1 MPLRPGLVVLVAG
14 GLPLFPAAAAAGTI
28 TLLSPTARTS
38 EPPPL
43 VGKRIAGAT
52 VGETRFSGRLLNV
65 ERIAVGIDRSGAPL
79 GVVVTQR
86 LTISRPGDFTFLVPA
101 PATKVV
107 AAPGSQAEPGL
118 RDLGIVW
125 QGFASGRRV
134 LAATVTLAPR
144 AAAVLPLR
152 VSVERRA
159 HAIVVRLQDVARGRF
174 TVTTGTVA
182 PDVVAAF
189 LGRLRLKGTTTVLPS
204 QPALPGRATGH
215 TVINVTAPLRV
226 RGTIAV
232 PGRAPVAVSV
242 VLGAGR
248 PTARTITVPGRA
260 SAALDLRVEPLGP
273 LEILPGPRHPVP
285 SLAGL
290 QRVLGSVALARQ
302 YHRFLDSPDPSG
314 PSTASYAYR
323 TVERPPMLA
332 AVRPSSGGD
341 HTLTIVLAAVFGAV
355 ALVGGAIL
363 WAHL

>member
-1 MPLRPGLVVLVAG
+1 MLLRPGPVVLVAG
-14 GLPLFPAAAAAGTI
+14 GLLLFPAVAAADTI

-52 VGETRFSGRLLNV
+52 VGETRFSGRLRNV
-65 ERIAVGIDRSGAPL
+65 ERIAVGIDRSGAPV
-79 GVVVTQR
+79 GVVATQR

-125 QGFASGRRV
+125 QGFASGRRI
-134 LAATVTLAPR
+134 LAATITLAPA

-159 HAIVVRLQDVARGRF
+159 GAIVVRLEDVARGRF
-174 TVTTGTVA
+174 TVTTGSVA
-182 PDVVAAF
+182 PAAVTAF
-189 LGRLRLKGTTTVLPS
+189 LDRLRREGTTTVVPS
-204 QPALPGRATGH
+204 QLALPGSATGH
-215 TVINVTAPLRV
+215 TVIGVTAPLRV
-226 RGTIAV
+226 RGTIAG

-248 PTARTITVPGRA
+248 PTTQTFTVPGRA
-260 SAALDLRVEPLGP
+260 LPSLDLRVDPLGAI
-273 LEILPGPRHPVP
+273 EILPGPRDPAP
-285 SLAGL
+285 SLADL
-290 QRVLGSVALARQ
+290 QRVLGSVALARE

-314 PSTASYAYR
+314 PSTAVYAYR
-323 TVERPPMLA
+323 TVQRLPVLA
-332 AVRPSSGGD
+332 AGGRSPGGD
-341 HTLTIVLAAVFGAV
+341 DTLTIVLVAVLGAA
-355 ALVGGAIL
+355 ALVGGVVL

>member
-1 MPLRPGLVVLVAG
+1 MPRPGLVVLVAG
-14 GLPLFPAAAAAGTI
+14 GLLLFPAVAAADSI

-43 VGKRIAGAT
+43 VGKRIAGVT
-52 VGETRFSGRLLNV
+52 GETRFPGRLRNV
-65 ERIAVGIDRSGAPL
+65 ERIAVGIDRSGAPV
-79 GVVVTQR
+79 GVVATQR

-125 QGFASGRRV
+125 QGFASGRRA
-134 LAATVTLAPR
+134 LAATITLAAA

-159 HAIVVRLQDVARGRF
+159 GAIVVRLEDVARGRF
-174 TVTTGTVA
+174 TVTTGSVA
-182 PDVVAAF
+182 PAAVTAF
-189 LGRLRLKGTTTVLPS
+189 LDRLRREGTTTVVPS
-204 QPALPGRATGH
+204 QLALPGRATGH
-215 TVINVTAPLRV
+215 TVISVTAPLRV

-248 PTARTITVPGRA
+248 RTTQTFTVPGRTLPL
-260 SAALDLRVEPLGP
+260 LDLRVDPLRAV
-273 LEILPGPRHPVP
+273 ETLPGVRDPVP
-285 SLAGL
+285 SLADL
-290 QRVLGSVALARQ
+290 QRVLGSVALARE

-314 PSTASYAYR
+314 PSTAVYAYR
-323 TVERPPMLA
+323 TVERLPVLA
-332 AVRPSSGGD
+332 AGGRPAGGD
-341 HTLTIVLAAVFGAV
+341 DTLTIVLVAVLGAA

>member
-1 MPLRPGLVVLVAG
+1 MPLRPGPVVLVAG
-14 GLPLFPAAAAAGTI
+14 SLLLFPAAAAADTI

-43 VGKRIAGAT
+43 VGKRIAGVTA
-52 VGETRFSGRLLNV
+52 GETRFSGRLRNV
-65 ERIAVGIDRSGAPL
+65 ERVAVGIDPSGAPV

-134 LAATVTLAPR
+134 LAATITLAPA

-159 HAIVVRLQDVARGRF
+159 GAIAVRLEDVAHGRF
-174 TVTTGTVA
+174 TVSTGSVA
-182 PDVVAAF
+182 PAAVTAF
-189 LGRLRLKGTTTVLPS
+189 LDRLRREGTTVVPS
-204 QPALPGRATGH
+204 QLALPGRATGQA
-215 TVINVTAPLRV
+215 VIVVTAPLRV
-226 RGTIAV
+226 RGTIAT
-232 PGRAPVAVSV
+232 PGRAPVALSV

-248 PTARTITVPGRA
+248 PTARTFRVPG
-260 SAALDLRVEPLGP
+260 SALPRLDLRVEPLRP
-273 LEILPGPRHPVP
+273 LEILPGPRDPVP

-290 QRVLGSVALARQ
+290 QRVLGTAALARE
-302 YHRFLDSPDPSG
+302 YHHFLDSPDPSG
-314 PSTASYAYR
+314 PSTAVYAYR
-323 TVERPPMLA
+323 TVERLPVLA
-332 AVRPSSGGD
+332 AAGRSSGGD
-341 HTLTIVLAAVFGAV
+341 DTLTIVLVAVLGAA

>member
-1 MPLRPGLVVLVAG
+1 
-14 GLPLFPAAAAAGTI
+14 
-28 TLLSPTARTS
+28 
-38 EPPPL
+38 
-43 VGKRIAGAT
+43 
-52 VGETRFSGRLLNV
+52 
-65 ERIAVGIDRSGAPL
+65 VGIDRSGAPV

-134 LAATVTLAPR
+134 LAATITLAPA

-159 HAIVVRLQDVARGRF
+159 GAIVVRLEDVAHGRF
-174 TVTTGTVA
+174 TVTTGSVA
-182 PDVVAAF
+182 PAAVTAF
-189 LGRLRLKGTTTVLPS
+189 LDRLRREGTTVVPS
-204 QPALPGRATGH
+204 QLALPGRATGQA
-215 TVINVTAPLRV
+215 VIVVTAPLRV
-226 RGTIAV
+226 RGTIAT
-232 PGRAPVAVSV
+232 PGRAPVALSV

-248 PTARTITVPGRA
+248 PTARTFSVPG
-260 SAALDLRVEPLGP
+260 SALPRLDLRVEPLRP
-273 LEILPGPRHPVP
+273 LEILPGPRDPVP

-290 QRVLGSVALARQ
+290 QRVLGTAALARE
-302 YHRFLDSPDPSG
+302 YHHFLDSPDPSG
-314 PSTASYAYR
+314 PSIAVFAYR
-323 TVERPPMLA
+323 TVERLPVLA
-332 AVRPSSGGD
+332 AAGRPSGGD
-341 HTLTIVLAAVFGAV
+341 DTLTIVLVAVLGAA